1 MSKNPSKEIIK
12 RRSLRN
18 RYLKDQKMKAK
29 EGIQNKENTVCHL
42 RHRTSFV
49 FLRKMKKI
57 ITVT

>member
-42 RHRTSFV
+42 
-49 FLRKMKKI
+49 
-57 ITVT
+57 